1 MENANYQNNGYQQQP
16 CNNND
21 PFQPSGPE
29 GKCRGVAAI
38 LAIFLGGLGIQ
49 YFYMGK
55 TTAGILTILLTFVT
69 CSVWSLVMFVQG
81 IIMFTQTNSYF
92 EEKYIRSTSTLP
104 LF

>member
-1 MENANYQNNGYQQQP
+1 MENASYQSNGYQQQP

-21 PFQPSGPE
+21 PFQPSG
-29 GKCRGVAAI
+29 R
-38 LAIFLGGLGIQ
+38 LGIQ